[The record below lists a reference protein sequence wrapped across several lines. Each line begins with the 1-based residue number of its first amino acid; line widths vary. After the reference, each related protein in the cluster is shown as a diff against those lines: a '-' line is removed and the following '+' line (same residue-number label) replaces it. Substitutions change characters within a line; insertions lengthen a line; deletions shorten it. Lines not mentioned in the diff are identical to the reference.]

1 VTAVRAIVFDFNGT
15 LSDDEPLLYE
25 VYAELFAEQGRPLTE
40 EAYLEELAGNTEEEI
55 IRRWLGR
62 VDDELIAERIARY
75 VERAADGRTVG
86 DDVRAAVR
94 YAADHVPIGV
104 VSAATREEID
114 PVVSAAGLAGLF
126 SVIVSSGDVTQGKP
140 HPEPYERAAELL
152 DLPPSDVLAFE
163 DTEAGVASA
172 KAAGMQV
179 VAVTR
184 TLTPERLA
192 HADHLVPQID
202 VDVIRRFVP
211 CSSSPIAALR
221 GSGLRTRFRHSSG
234 RSSSAPSSSR
244 STYTLTPRAGSSSRT
259 IRRSAAAPTPRSRRP
274 STFAAA
280 ASG

>member
-152 DLPPSDVLAFE
+152 DLPPGNVLAFE

-184 TLTPERLA
+184 TLTPQRLA

-202 VDVIRRFVP
+202 LDVIRRFVP
-211 CSSSPIAALR
+211 
-221 GSGLRTRFRHSSG
+221 
-234 RSSSAPSSSR
+234 
-244 STYTLTPRAGSSSRT
+244 
-259 IRRSAAAPTPRSRRP
+259 
-274 STFAAA
+274 
-280 ASG
+280 